1 MLQSCTGHLFTA
13 RFTDSAIQ
21 REIIPFFPIALPP
34 SPSVFSALLFPI
46 QLFLFIFSPCSLPL
60 GISAQK
66 KKNPYSRDDPA
77 SPQRERCTVYG
88 TFLGAIL
95 FFMAL
100 AGLMD
105 PNKQLSD
112 PQKHILKML
121 FYDMLKITF
130 SLSKLEVFFF

>member
-66 KKNPYSRDDPA
+66 KKIHTAGMILLRL
-77 SPQRERCTVYG
+77 REKDVQYTV
-88 TFLGAIL
+88 L
-95 FFMAL
+95 FWVPFCW
-100 AGLMD
+100 
-105 PNKQLSD
+105 Q
-112 PQKHILKML
+112 
-121 FYDMLKITF
+121 
-130 SLSKLEVFFF
+130 V